1 MARFLSKLFKPK
13 WQSSTTSTRIAAVT
27 ELTPSSIEDK
37 AVLIK
42 LIKEDSAPEVRHA
55 AINRLDDTELLCDL
69 IRTAKAEDQS
79 LITQKMLGLA
89 QQLGLSLYDLIEDR
103 ALLASI
109 IVHSDNNEA
118 FINGLARIENEDALF
133 TIASEGRS
141 SKIRQAATELIETEE
156 KLVALNEAAKGRD
169 KRVLQITKSKLQ
181 TIREHQKREI
191 DLKTKIEALLAGIA
205 EHSNTDNTTMYAS
218 KLDSLLQRWAPVSE
232 FASGEQIVKW
242 NEFLSKCKTRIETLN
257 EQSAESKEPDI
268 DTNNDEQMATLELL
282 EQTLAQLKAKASS
295 YQELHA
301 LDALIKTQET
311 RWIEAS
317 RNVALNKQLEKQ
329 FSQLMG
335 QMRNYLKT
343 LQSVQANEDALH
355 KALEQTNE
363 LKGNSSQMKEV
374 QALLSRLTKLYQD
387 INWPIG
393 FTAPEIIQ
401 RTADAIG
408 QSEELKQ
415 SLIENSEQLL
425 TTFEKII
432 AQLDASIE
440 ERQLKQSRNL
450 LKKAQLTASQ
460 LDAKLGKKVAQ
471 ALALRSSQVQSL
483 KDWQGFA
490 SAPRQNELCEA
501 MEALTEQHISPELK
515 ATKIKEMQQEW
526 RSLGGAA
533 DQSLWERFKTAADK
547 AFEPCAEYFQAQ
559 NGLKESNLERRN
571 TIISQL
577 SAFEDNHDWASADWK
592 AIENIS
598 RQAKNEWREA
608 YPVDHKLNKPLQEQ
622 FNKLIKLIDKRL
634 SEQKQANMK
643 LKANIVE
650 RAQALSE
657 ENDLSVAMGSA
668 KSLQAEWQ
676 KIGITQHGKDRA
688 LWKEFRAACDAIF
701 AKRDQAREQE
711 QTENAE
717 LRTAA
722 EELCTA
728 IKTSAND
735 TAIAEASHVDE
746 LISDFRKRFKNLGE
760 LPRKQRE
767 VIQNQYE
774 QAMHELKDKAQNL
787 RHKAVLQQWQE
798 AARKAQTLS
807 TAAHTKDAEEL
818 AQLESEFSS
827 KVALDKALEA
837 EFAKAWKSLSQQAK
851 KEPASEADVRELCI
865 RCEIAAGLDSPESE
879 SERRMQ
885 LQVSRLSEGLSS
897 SKNQS
902 REEQL
907 TELLTQWYTNASY
920 TESMRADLEPRI
932 MRACKAIFAPQS
944 KTAAEKNS
952 PRLEGA

>member
-42 LIKEDSAPEVRHA
+42 LIKEDTASEVRHA
-55 AINRLDDTELLCDL
+55 AINKLDDTEVLCDL
-69 IRTAKAEDQS
+69 IRTAKAEDQA
-79 LITQKMLGLA
+79 LITQKVLGLA

-118 FINGLARIENEDALF
+118 FINGLARIEDEDALF

-141 SKIRQAATELIETEE
+141 SKIRQAAAELIETEE
-156 KLVALNEAAKGRD
+156 KLVALNDAAKGRD

-181 TIREHQKREI
+181 AIREHQKQEA

-205 EHSNTDNTTMYAS
+205 EHANTDNTTMYAS

-242 NEFLSKCKTRIETLN
+242 TEFLSGCKTRIETLN
-257 EQSAESKEPDI
+257 EQSTESKEPDS
-268 DTNNDEQMATLELL
+268 DTNNDEQVATLALL

-295 YQELHA
+295 YKGLHA

-317 RNVALNKQLEKQ
+317 RNAPLNKQLEKQ
-329 FSQLMG
+329 FSQLMS

-343 LQSVQANEDALH
+343 LQSVQANEDALQQ
-355 KALEQTNE
+355 ALEQTNQ

-374 QALLSRLTKLYQD
+374 QTLLSRLTNLYQD

-393 FTAPEIIQ
+393 FAAPEIIQ

-408 QSEELKQ
+408 ESKELKQ

-425 TTFEKII
+425 ATFEKII

-471 ALALRSSQVQSL
+471 AIALRSSQVQSL

-501 MEALTEQHISPELK
+501 MEALAEQHISPELK

-533 DQSLWERFKTAADK
+533 DQNLWERFKAAADK

-559 NGLKESNLERRN
+559 NGLKASNLERRN
-571 TIISQL
+571 TIIQQL
-577 SAFEDNHDWASADWK
+577 SSFEHDHNWESADWK

-608 YPVDHKLNKPLQEQ
+608 FPVDHKLNKPLQEQ
-622 FNKLIKLIDKRL
+622 FNQLVKSIDKRL
-634 SEQKQANMK
+634 SEQKQANLK

-657 ENDLSVAMGSA
+657 ESDLSTAMESA

-676 KIGITQHGKDRA
+676 KVGITQHGKDRA

-701 AKRDQAREQE
+701 ARRDQVREQE
-711 QTENAE
+711 QTEKAE
-717 LRTAA
+717 LRGAA
-722 EELCTA
+722 DELCIA

-735 TAIAEASHVDE
+735 TTITQASHVDE
-746 LISDFRKRFKNLGE
+746 LISEFRKQFKSLGE
-760 LPRKQRE
+760 LPRKHRE
-767 VIQNQYE
+767 SIQNQYE
-774 QAMHELKDKAQNL
+774 KAMHELKGKAQNL
-787 RHKAVLQQWQE
+787 RNEAVLQQWQE

-807 TAAHTKDAEEL
+807 TAALTKDAAKL
-818 AQLESEFSS
+818 AQLESEFKS

-837 EFAKAWKSLSQQAK
+837 EFSKAWKLLSGQAK
-851 KEPASEADVRELCI
+851 TEPASEADARELCI

-907 TELLTQWYTNASY
+907 TELLTQWYTNTSY
-920 TESMRADLEPRI
+920 SESMRADLEPRV
-932 MRACKAIFAPQS
+932 MRACQAIFAPQS
-944 KTAAEKNS
+944 KAANKS
-952 PRLEGA
+952 SAQLEEV